1 MKVALVHDY
10 IKEYGGAERV
20 LEALHEIWPKAPVF
34 TTVYLPQYLGPHS
47 HRFTSWDIR
56 TSSLQN
62 LPLVEKLLS
71 PIRVLTPAI
80 FSAWDFSKYDVVI
93 VSATGAYFPNMISK
107 GKALHVCYC
116 HTPPRYLY
124 GYPTARNWKKH
135 WWGRT
140 MGTLINHKLLEVD
153 FLASQRPDFYIAN
166 SEETKRRIE
175 KFYRRDA
182 EVIYPPV
189 SLASRSLAFSVQQ
202 KKKKLDANFLDAR
215 RYYLTGGRLARAKH
229 IDLAVRAC
237 NRLELPLKVFG
248 KPFADYGEELRKI
261 AGKTIEFL
269 GEVSDEKLSKVYR
282 GAKALIYPS
291 EAEDFGIMPV
301 EAMATGIPVIAYR
314 DGGVKETVIDAHSA
328 SSGQGP
334 TGVFFDQLSA
344 DAIIKAIKQLDK
356 LKINPKDCI
365 DQASKFS
372 KERFKRE
379 IKRFVNAK
387 LDKSIKY

>member
-1 MKVALVHDY
+1 MKIALVHDY

-20 LEALHEIWPKAPVF
+20 LEALHEIWPKAPIF

-47 HRFTSWDIR
+47 YRFTNWDIR

-71 PIRVLTPAI
+71 PIRVLTPTI

-153 FLASQRPDFYIAN
+153 FLASRRPDFYIAN

-189 SLASRSLAFSVQQ
+189 EINPKSKIQMTNQTQNSKS
-202 KKKKLDANFLDAR
+202 KKEKI
-215 RYYLTGGRLARAKH
+215 YYLTGGRLARAKH
-229 IDLAVRAC
+229 IDLAIRAC
-237 NRLELPLKVFG
+237 NRLKLPLKVFG

-269 GEVSDEKLSKVYR
+269 GEVSDEKLSELYQ

-301 EAMATGIPVIAYR
+301 EAMAAGIPVIAYN
-314 DGGVKETVIDAHSA
+314 DGGVKETVIN
-328 SSGQGP
+328 GK
-334 TGVFFDQLSA
+334 TGILFNKLTVD
-344 DAIIKAIKQLDK
+344 DAIEAIKQLDRI
-356 LKINPKDCI
+356 KIKREDCI
-365 DQASKFS
+365 TQAERFG

-379 IKRFVNAK
+379 MMGFIEQITKNNKEMICA
-387 LDKSIKY
+387 